1 MTGSTPAPAPAP
13 GDDPGD
19 GTAELQRGLQRMQR
33 LLGSRRVFATL
44 AAAAGVDLSQQAV
57 DVLLALRDG
66 VPRPIGDV
74 ARAARLD
81 VAAVSRQLR
90 VLEAG
95 GYVRRGDGGRGSV
108 VLVAA
113 EPSGQHLVARIEAVR
128 GEQLRRALSGWT
140 AEERAQLGT
149 LLVRL
154 ADDLHRAPYLPVPDA
169 P

>member
-1 MTGSTPAPAPAP
+1 MTRSTPVRAPAPQTA
-13 GDDPGD
+13 DD
-19 GTAELQRGLQRMQR
+19 GTAALQHGLRRMQR

-66 VPRPIGDV
+66 APRPIGDV

-90 VLEAG
+90 VLEASD
-95 GYVRRGDGGRGSV
+95 YVRRGDGGRGSV

-113 EPSGQHLVARIEAVR
+113 EPSGQELVERIEAVR
-128 GEQLRRALSGWT
+128 GEQLRRALAGWT
-140 AEERAQLGT
+140 PEERAQLGG

-154 ADDLHRAPYLPVPDA
+154 ADDLHRAPYLPVADTP
-169 P
+169 

>member
-1 MTGSTPAPAPAP
+1 MTGSTPARADAA
-13 GDDPGD
+13 GD
-19 GTAELQRGLQRMQR
+19 GTAQLQQGLQRMQR

-44 AAAAGVDLSQQAV
+44 AAASGVDLSQQAV

-74 ARAARLD
+74 DRAARLD
-81 VAAVSRQLR
+81 AAAVSRQLR
-90 VLEAG
+90 VLEAE

-113 EPSGQHLVARIEAVR
+113 EPSGQELVGRIEAVR
-128 GEQLRRALSGWT
+128 GEQLRRALAGWT

-154 ADDLHRAPYLPVPDA
+154 ADDLHRAPYLPVADA